1 MEGHIFLGRDREMGG
16 ETDRESRSLERS
28 RDGESSPRGSWWA
41 ATLSP
46 RSGPWDL
53 DVLLPSGIKK

>member
-28 RDGESSPRGSWWA
+28 RDGESSPR
-41 ATLSP
+41 
-46 RSGPWDL
+46 SGPWDL